1 MMAHGHSDVGDMVS
15 DYTESV
21 SSKACGPEEFD
32 EPFRAR
38 VSGLVQELNQDPALQ
53 GLHDTIDMVHPPSTE
68 EVYQAVKSLRAKMHK
83 SPGID
88 GIHNWMLVLRRRG
101 ER

>member
-1 MMAHGHSDVGDMVS
+1 MAHGHSDVGDMVS

-38 VSGLVQELNQDPALQ
+38 VFGLVEDLNQDPALQ
-53 GLHDTIDMVHPPSTE
+53 GFHGNIAMVHPPSTE
-68 EVYQAVKSLRAKMHK
+68 EVSGQRSEVPKSG
-83 SPGID
+83 SF
-88 GIHNWMLVLRRRG
+88 
-101 ER
+101 